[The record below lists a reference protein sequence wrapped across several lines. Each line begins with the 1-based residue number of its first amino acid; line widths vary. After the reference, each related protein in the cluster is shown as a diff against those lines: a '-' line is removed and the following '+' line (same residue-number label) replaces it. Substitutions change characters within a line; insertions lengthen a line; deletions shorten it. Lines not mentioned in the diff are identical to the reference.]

1 MALSIT
7 DSGVFEV
14 HTASCAK
21 ICAKLMEQATMLRY
35 LRSVQGK
42 AAALLAGAFAVGS
55 LATAALAWATSLGDW
70 SWLVAIPLGV
80 VAALLVARQALLP
93 WVRLLRALEAVVA
106 SYREGDFSTSLVS
119 DRDDEFG
126 RLITA
131 HNEFAQ
137 ALREQRRDL
146 VERELLLD
154 TVVQNTPVA
163 LVLVEGGGHR
173 VAFANLAARQ
183 LFNSGVSL
191 HGLDFRTLL
200 APMPPRVS
208 ELIAASEDALFT
220 ATLAGVEETFHLSQ
234 RRFSLQGRP
243 SQLYLFRR
251 MTRELSRQ
259 EVAIWKK
266 VIRVM
271 THEINNSLA
280 PISSMAHSGAEL
292 VRRADYAQLP
302 KVLASIRT
310 RAEHLHQFIDGY
322 ARFSKLPAPRRESI
336 EWPEFINSLAG
347 QIGFDTLQPL
357 PAASAS
363 FDRAQIEQVL
373 INLIRNAHEA
383 GSVAAE
389 VKLSVQRVGHEF
401 QLTILDRGGGMN
413 DTVLANAL
421 LPFYSTKRSG
431 TGLGLALAREVI
443 EAHGG
448 RIQLSNRAGGGA
460 CVLLVL
466 PDLPGDGALRS
477 ELTEVSAK
485 EVSAKSGATQ
495 TGPKIAN

>member
-1 MALSIT
+1 
-7 DSGVFEV
+7 
-14 HTASCAK
+14 
-21 ICAKLMEQATMLRY
+21 
-35 LRSVQGK
+35 
-42 AAALLAGAFAVGS
+42 
-55 LATAALAWATSLGDW
+55 
-70 SWLVAIPLGV
+70 
-80 VAALLVARQALLP
+80 LLVARQALRP
-93 WVRLLRALEAVVA
+93 WVRLLRALEGVVA
-106 SYREGDFSTSLVS
+106 SYREGDFSVSLVS
-119 DRDDEFG
+119 DRDDELG

-163 LVLVEGGGHR
+163 LVLMEGGSHR

-183 LFNSGVSL
+183 LFNNGVSL

-200 APMPPRVS
+200 VPMPPRVS
-208 ELIAASEDALFT
+208 ELIAAGEDALFT

-243 SQLYLFRR
+243 SHLYLFRR

-280 PISSMAHSGAEL
+280 PISSMVHSGAEL

-302 KVLASIRT
+302 KILASLRT
-310 RAEHLHQFIDGY
+310 RAEHLHRFIDGY

-336 EWPEFINSLAG
+336 AWLEFINTLAA
-347 QIGFDTLQPL
+347 QIDFNTEQPL
-357 PAASAS
+357 PAVGAT

-383 GSVAAE
+383 GSAPSE
-389 VKLSVQRVGHEF
+389 VMLSVQRGAHEF
-401 QLTILDRGGGMN
+401 QLKIVDRGSGMN

-431 TGLGLALAREVI
+431 TGLGLALAREVM

-460 CVLLVL
+460 CILLVL
-466 PDLPGDGALRS
+466 PDLPAGAALRS
-477 ELTEVSAK
+477 GVAAEDSAETEATMTETTK
-485 EVSAKSGATQ
+485 TETTKTGATRD
-495 TGPKIAN
+495 